1 MVLASSPSGT
11 CREQCANE
19 RPHSPETGTLGLT
32 GPPALADPQPPV
44 FQLEWAGPT
53 LNPGQRRGKVR
64 VVPGLGCGPH
74 IASTPPPTGVCLAAV
89 ARALLEVAQVG
100 LHLRVGALQLFAEQF
115 AVWRP
120 GLDMEA
126 TLRALLALVAGGG
139 ARPEIFVGEH
149 SPHPRGW
156 GRPNGF
162 PPDSKIGPSKVSPP

>member
-1 MVLASSPSGT
+1 MGWPYVEP
-11 CREQCANE
+11 
-19 RPHSPETGTLGLT
+19 
-32 GPPALADPQPPV
+32 GPAPGK
-44 FQLEWAGPT
+44 GPGC
-53 LNPGQRRGKVR
+53 PR
-64 VVPGLGCGPH
+64 PGLWAAHRLHP
-74 IASTPPPTGVCLAAV
+74 PPPTGVCLAAV